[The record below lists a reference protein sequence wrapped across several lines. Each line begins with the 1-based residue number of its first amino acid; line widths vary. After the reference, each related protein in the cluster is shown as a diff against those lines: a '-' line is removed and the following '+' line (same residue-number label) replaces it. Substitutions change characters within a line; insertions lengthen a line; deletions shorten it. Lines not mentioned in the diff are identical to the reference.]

1 MSLVLIDVCLFQSI
15 FPVCYEEHKVVAIK
29 DLHQKDSGL
38 SPTLVSVN
46 LVGTFVKYRKVYVH
60 FALTLFSF
68 EKITGF
74 IHTSMNAIALIKS
87 YQAKQK

>member
-1 MSLVLIDVCLFQSI
+1 MCLFQSI

-29 DLHQKDSGL
+29 DLHQKDTGL
-38 SPTLVSVN
+38 SPTLVCVN
-46 LVGTFVKYRKVYVH
+46 LFGSFIKYMYFYIR
-60 FALTLFSF
+60 FALTLFVF

-74 IHTSMNAIALIKS
+74 IHTSMNAIASIKG

>member
-1 MSLVLIDVCLFQSI
+1 MFQSI

-46 LVGTFVKYRKVYVH
+46 LVSGFIKYMYFDIH
-60 FALTLFSF
+60 FAFTLFSL
-68 EKITGF
+68 EIITGF
-74 IHTSMNAIALIKS
+74 IHTSMNAIASIKS
-87 YQAKQK
+87 YQTKQK

>member
-1 MSLVLIDVCLFQSI
+1 MCLFQSI

-29 DLHQKDSGL
+29 DLHQKDTGL

-46 LVGTFVKYRKVYVH
+46 SVGSFIKYMYFYIH
-60 FALTLFSF
+60 FALTLFVF

-74 IHTSMNAIALIKS
+74 IHTSMNAIASIKS